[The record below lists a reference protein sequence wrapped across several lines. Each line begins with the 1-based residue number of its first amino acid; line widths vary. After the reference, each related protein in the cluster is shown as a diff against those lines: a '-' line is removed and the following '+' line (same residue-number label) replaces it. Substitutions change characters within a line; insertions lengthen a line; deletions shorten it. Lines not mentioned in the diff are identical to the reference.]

1 MDGHGHHD
9 DRQSHD
15 RSGHDAHD
23 PSGHDAHDRS
33 GHDHQDHQHGGP
45 AGPAGHDAGGHGG
58 HDKHAGHDPEM
69 FRRRFWLSLAATIP
83 LVVTSEM
90 VMDWFGYELDFAGRS
105 WLGPIL
111 GSFVFWWG
119 GWPFLQGGAAE
130 VRDRQPGM
138 MLLISMAIT
147 VAYAASMASS
157 LDWFDLD
164 FWWELA
170 ALVTIMLLG
179 HWQEMKAIGQAQGAL
194 AALAELL
201 PDDAERVGPDGTVTT
216 VALADL
222 RRGDV
227 VLVRSGARVPA
238 DGVIVEG
245 EAELDESMVTGESR
259 PVPKGAGARVVAG
272 TEEVAL
278 DALRPGDVVLVRSGA
293 RVPGDGTI
301 VEGEAAFD
309 ESMITG
315 ESRPVTRGPGDRV
328 VGGTI
333 ATDSSIRVT
342 VTAVGEETTLAGIR
356 RLVAEAQ
363 ASRSRTQALADRA
376 AALLFSVALASGTI
390 TLIAW
395 LAAGEPDQAMERTV
409 TVLVIACP
417 HALGLAIPLVV
428 AISTAVSAREGILV
442 KDRLALERMRTV
454 DTVLFDKTGTLT
466 TGTPEVREVIA
477 EAGDED
483 TALSL
488 AAAAE
493 ADSEHPLA
501 RAIVEEAGRRR
512 LDVPVASGFRSLT
525 GRGVRAHVQ
534 GSEIAVGG
542 PALLRELGVEMPEGS
557 SGAVADW
564 RRRGSSI
571 LTVVRD
577 GKPVA
582 MIALEDTVRPES
594 RQAVTDLRN
603 AGLQVLMIT
612 GDAREVADA
621 IGHDLGIDDVRA
633 EVLPEH
639 KEAVVTGLQGEGRRV
654 AMVGDGVNDAP
665 ALARA
670 DVGIAIGAGT
680 DVAIGSAGVV
690 LASDD
695 PRGVSSVLRLSRAS
709 YAKMIQ
715 NLVWATG
722 YNALAL
728 PLAAGVLAPWGVVL
742 APAVGAVAMSLS
754 TIVVAFNALLLR
766 RLDLRPG
773 EAAVPLETAPAST
786 R

>member
-1 MDGHGHHD
+1 M
-9 DRQSHD
+9 R
-15 RSGHDAHD
+15 
-23 PSGHDAHDRS
+23 
-33 GHDHQDHQHGGP
+33 
-45 AGPAGHDAGGHGG
+45 
-58 HDKHAGHDPEM
+58 
-69 FRRRFWLSLAATIP
+69 
-83 LVVTSEM
+83 
-90 VMDWFGYELDFAGRS
+90 
-105 WLGPIL
+105 
-111 GSFVFWWG
+111 
-119 GWPFLQGGAAE
+119 
-130 VRDRQPGM
+130 
-138 MLLISMAIT
+138 
-147 VAYAASMASS
+147 
-157 LDWFDLD
+157 
-164 FWWELA
+164 
-170 ALVTIMLLG
+170 AL
-179 HWQEMKAIGQAQGAL
+179 GQATSALEAL
-194 AALAELL
+194 AALL
-201 PDDAERVGPDGTVTT
+201 PDTAERVTESGTEEVTLD
-216 VALADL
+216 AL
-222 RRGDV
+222 RPGDV
-227 VLVRSGARVPA
+227 LLVRSGARVPA
-238 DGVIVEG
+238 
-245 EAELDESMVTGESR
+245 
-259 PVPKGAGARVVAG
+259 
-272 TEEVAL
+272 
-278 DALRPGDVVLVRSGA
+278 
-293 RVPGDGTI
+293 DGTI

-315 ESRPVTRGPGDRV
+315 ESRPVMRGPGDRI

-333 ATDSSIRVT
+333 ATDSSVRVR

-363 ASRSRTQALADRA
+363 ASRSRAQALADRA
-376 AALLFSVALASGTI
+376 AALLFYVALATGTI

-395 LAAGEPDQAMERTV
+395 LAAGEPDQAIEHTV

-428 AISTAVSAREGILV
+428 AISTAMAARDGILV

-454 DTVLFDKTGTLT
+454 DTVLLDKTGTLT
-466 TGTPEVREVIA
+466 TGTPAVREVVA
-477 EAGDED
+477 SDGDED
-483 TALSL
+483 TGLSL

-501 RAIVEEAGRRR
+501 RAIVEEARRR
-512 LDVPVASGFRSLT
+512 GLDIPAASGFRSIT
-525 GRGVRAHVQ
+525 GRGVRADVQ

-542 PALLRELGVEMPEGS
+542 PALLRELEVEMPGGS
-557 SGAVADW
+557 SDAVADW

-594 RQAVTDLRN
+594 RQAVADLKN

-612 GDAREVADA
+612 GDAREVAEA
-621 IGHDLGIDDVRA
+621 VGRDLGIDDVRA
-633 EVLPEH
+633 EVVPER
-639 KEAVVTGLQGEGRRV
+639 KEAVVAELQGEGRRV

-695 PRGVSSVLRLSRAS
+695 PRSVSSVLRLSRAS

-773 EAAVPLETAPAST
+773 EDQALLETAPAGT